1 MIYLDNAATTPLAPE
16 VLEAMRPFFE
26 GEFGNASSV
35 YRLGSRARVALEDAR
50 DVIARA
56 IHAEPRE
63 IVLTSGGTEADNA
76 AIKGAIFQKLR
87 EKKSLQE
94 IGIVTSPAEHHAV
107 LEPIEWFSK
116 LGSVVSFAG
125 VDKYGRVS
133 PDGIAAPIAK
143 DTALVSAMM
152 VNNETGAINPILEIT
167 EAVKARSNALVHTDA
182 VQALGKLPIDV
193 KELGVDFLSLSAHK
207 IHGPKGIGAL
217 YIKSGT
223 PWEPLLHG
231 GAQERNRR
239 GGTEP
244 VALAV
249 GFAEAVT
256 FSAAQ
261 VDISKGVGRLR
272 TYLLG
277 KLAEIPEVVLNSAV
291 DSSSSNFI
299 VSFSF
304 IPEVLARL
312 DADALI
318 IRFDLEGI
326 AVSNGSACTSGS
338 QQPSHVLLA
347 MGKSSEVAMKSVR
360 VSFSRYN
367 TIGDIDR
374 LMEATR
380 KILTSLP

>member
-35 YRLGSRARVALEDAR
+35 HRLGSRARVALEEAR
-50 DVIARA
+50 NVIAHA
-56 IHAEPRE
+56 LHAEPRE
-63 IVLTSGGTEADNA
+63 IVFTSGGTEANNS
-76 AIKGAIFQKLR
+76 AIKGVIFQKLR
-87 EKKSLQE
+87 EKKSFDE
-94 IGIVTSPAEHHAV
+94 IGIITSPAEHHAV
-107 LEPIEWFSK
+107 LEPIEWLSK
-116 LGSVVSFAG
+116 VGASVTYAPISPTGSVLLEGLSEQLFG
-125 VDKYGRVS
+125 N
-133 PDGIAAPIAK
+133 
-143 DTALVSAMM
+143 TALVSFMM
-152 VNNETGAINPILEIT
+152 VNNETGAINPLSEIVS
-167 EAVKARSNALVHTDA
+167 AVKNKSKALTHTDA
-182 VQALGKLPIDV
+182 VQAFCKMPIDV
-193 KELGVDFLSLSAHK
+193 KELEVDFLSLSAHK

-249 GFAEAVT
+249 GFAEAVKIV
-256 FSAAQ
+256 AAR
-261 VDISKGVGRLR
+261 VDGVDHVGQLKK
-272 TYLLG
+272 YLLN
-277 KLAEIPEVVLNSAV
+277 KLGEIPEIVLNSAA

-326 AVSNGSACTSGS
+326 AISNGSACTSGS
-338 QQPSHVLLA
+338 LQPSHVLLA
-347 MGKSSEVAMKSVR
+347 MGKSKEVAMKSVR

-367 TIGDIDR
+367 TVEEIDR
-374 LMEATR
+374 LVLAVE
-380 KILTSLP
+380 KILNSL